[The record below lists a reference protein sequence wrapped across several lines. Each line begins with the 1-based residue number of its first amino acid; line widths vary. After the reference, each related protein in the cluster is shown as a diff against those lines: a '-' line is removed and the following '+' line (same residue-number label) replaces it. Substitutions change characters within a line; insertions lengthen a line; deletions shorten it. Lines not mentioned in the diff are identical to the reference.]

1 MLSTAYR
8 RHSYNLYFDLCDNL
22 VTHEETVSQGDNW
35 KPNICCLENFLNLI
49 TYSLYCH
56 S

>member
-22 VTHEETVSQGDNW
+22 VTHEETVSWG
-35 KPNICCLENFLNLI
+35 KIGSLI
-49 TYSLYCH
+49 FVV
-56 S
+56 